1 MMKLSKS
8 LSLLIVVL
16 VYVAAFFAGLL
27 VFRIL
32 PFKGFFAYLCA
43 DAAATVVVWAFGL
56 VFRNASMYDPYWSV
70 APIVL
75 FICFLT
81 DSGFLDA
88 VDVLYIAVFT
98 IWGVRLTLN
107 WAIGW
112 RGMAHQDWRY
122 TMLHDKNPK
131 VWFFTNF
138 FGINMLP
145 TLFVFVNMLPPYLC
159 AYQGADTIGALS
171 VLGLAVCVFA
181 VMMQIISDGQM
192 RRFRSNAANSGTS
205 IQTGLW
211 KYSRHPNYLGE
222 VSLWWGVWIIQ
233 AGTRPDLWWSMIAP
247 IMMTLLFVLI
257 SIPMMENRLTET
269 KSDYDTYQQRTSM
282 LLLLPPKRI
291 GKQADESVGG
301 SME

>member
-1 MMKLSKS
+1 MKLSKS

-27 VFRIL
+27 MFRLL

-43 DAAATVVVWAFGL
+43 DAVATIVVWVSGV

-81 DSGFLDA
+81 DSGVMDALDY
-88 VDVLYIAVFT
+88 LYIAVFT

-107 WAIGW
+107 WGVGW

-122 TMLHDKNPK
+122 TMLHDKNPRI
-131 VWFFTNF
+131 WFFTNF
-138 FGINMLP
+138 FGINMMP
-145 TLFVFVNMLPPYLC
+145 TLFVFINMLPAYLC
-159 AYQGADTIGALS
+159 AYHSDDKINAISAL
-171 VLGLAVCVFA
+171 GFAVCLFA
-181 VMMQIISDGQM
+181 VMLQIVSDGQM
-192 RRFRSNAANSGTS
+192 RRFRTKSASDTS

-233 AGTRPDLWWSMIAP
+233 AGTLPLLWWSVAAP
-247 IMMTLLFVLI
+247 ILMTLLFVLI
-257 SIPMMENRLTET
+257 SIPLMENRLTET
-269 KSDYDTYQQRTSM
+269 KKDYDAYQQRTSM
-282 LLLLPPKRI
+282 LLLLPQKPI
-291 GKQADESVGG
+291 AAQADESVKGTV
-301 SME
+301 E

>member
-1 MMKLSKS
+1 MKLSKNV
-8 LSLLIVVL
+8 SLLIVLL
-16 VYVAAFFAGLL
+16 VYVAAFFAGLI

-43 DAAATVVVWAFGL
+43 DAVATVVVWVFGL

-75 FICFLT
+75 FVCFLT
-81 DSGFLDA
+81 DTGFLDTI
-88 VDVLYIAVFT
+88 DFLYIAVFT

-107 WAIGW
+107 FAIGW

-131 VWFFTNF
+131 LWFLTNF
-138 FGINMLP
+138 FGINMVP
-145 TLFVFVNMLPPYLC
+145 TLFVFVNMLPAYLC
-159 AYQGADTIGALS
+159 AYHEADTLGAVS
-171 VLGLAVCVFA
+171 MLGFAVCLFA
-181 VMMQIISDGQM
+181 VMLQIASDGQM
-192 RRFRSNAANSGTS
+192 RRFREDKASSGKS

-233 AGTRPDLWWSMIAP
+233 AGTRPELWWSVIAP
-247 IMMTLLFVLI
+247 LLMTLLFVLI

-269 KSDYDTYQQRTSM
+269 KNDYDAYQQRTSM
-282 LLLLPPKRI
+282 LLLLPQKPI
-291 GKQADESVGG
+291 AAQADESVKGTV
-301 SME
+301 E